1 MYRHFMLNYE
11 LYSVY
16 LKVWHFPIYFQK
28 YYTDPVARG
37 RAYFGQ
43 ANGEIYLENVECEG
57 GESYLLNCSSS
68 GTGVHS
74 CDHSEDAGVQ
84 CQGKFGLHK
93 FEVCTYK

>member
-1 MYRHFMLNYE
+1 MYTHIMLDCMCIALCIIKYKHFSISKN
-11 LYSVY
+11 
-16 LKVWHFPIYFQK
+16 FN
-28 YYTDPVARG
+28 TDPVARG

-43 ANGEIYLENVECEG
+43 ADGEIYLENVECEG

-84 CQGKFGLHK
+84 CQGKMELRM
-93 FEVCTYK
+93 